1 MEFLIKLSTILERE
15 IEFLKTEIFTKSRTF
30 NKTLNNNTYKNNN
43 DNKVGETWDF
53 DNAFNI
59 SDCQSVCNADNS
71 EDLLVKFSD
80 ACITSTTFQRGT

>member
-1 MEFLIKLSTILERE
+1 MLERE
-15 IEFLKTEIFTKSRTF
+15 VEFLKTEIFTKNRTF

-59 SDCQSVCNADNS
+59 FDCQSVCNADNS

-80 ACITSTTFQRGT
+80 ACITSTAFQRGT